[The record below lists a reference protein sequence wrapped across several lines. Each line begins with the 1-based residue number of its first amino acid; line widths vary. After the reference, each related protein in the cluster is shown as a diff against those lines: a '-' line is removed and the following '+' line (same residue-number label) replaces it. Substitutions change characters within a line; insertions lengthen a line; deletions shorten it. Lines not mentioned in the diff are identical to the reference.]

1 MSLTRKSTDEVF
13 RQSPKII
20 HVTVRQDISEEVAN
34 PLARGNI
41 SVNRLSPRE
50 DLLQRS
56 IPQQITSNFTQ
67 WLAGIKNVAIRIHA
81 GKHRRIALK
90 IAESQQGLNRPRGAV
105 DRLNSFAPPFDDFV
119 NQSLILRAFQPPPV
133 RPFLHLPRLGRQNKS
148 LLAAPL

>member
-20 HVTVRQDISEEVAN
+20 HVIVRQDISEEVAN

-41 SVNRLSPRE
+41 SVNLLSPRE

-67 WLAGIKNVAIRIHA
+67 WLPGIKNVAIRIHPA
-81 GKHRRIALK
+81 QHRRIALK
-90 IAESQQGLNRPRGAV
+90 EPEARQELNRPRGTV
-105 DRLNSFAPPFDDFV
+105 DP
-119 NQSLILRAFQPPPV
+119 
-133 RPFLHLPRLGRQNKS
+133 LH
-148 LLAAPL
+148 